1 MKRLDQVGYT
11 LIEALIVLAVAGVIF
26 SIVFVSIPVLIRNG
40 HNNQRKQDVTTVLS
54 AISQYQLSH
63 SGTNFPTTSMTC
75 GAACVDS
82 LLQYSKLSFYKKTD
96 IKVHVESAGAT
107 AVTTVDPE
115 EVHIYNYHL
124 CAPSNDGII
133 SGGAGYR
140 DITALYAIET
150 SGVPGV
156 KCQQL

>member
-1 MKRLDQVGYT
+1 M
-11 LIEALIVLAVAGVIF
+11 
-26 SIVFVSIPVLIRNG
+26 
-40 HNNQRKQDVTTVLS
+40 
-54 AISQYQLSH
+54 
-63 SGTNFPTTSMTC
+63 
-75 GAACVDS
+75 
-82 LLQYSKLSFYKKTD
+82 
-96 IKVHVESAGAT
+96 HVESAGAT

-156 KCQQL
+156 KCQHL